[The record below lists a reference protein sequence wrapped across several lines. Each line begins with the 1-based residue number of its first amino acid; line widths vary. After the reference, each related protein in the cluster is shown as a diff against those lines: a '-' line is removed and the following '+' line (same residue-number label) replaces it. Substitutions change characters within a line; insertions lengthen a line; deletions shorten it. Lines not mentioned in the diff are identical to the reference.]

1 MHKHFIA
8 AYKPR
13 LQRDATRACPHHVCS
28 MAFAPQPECPAF
40 IANPRRKS
48 VAAPR
53 AKNKTGSHSDTI
65 PTTAKYVKYTFSII
79 RSPRMS
85 GCAPIFFFRAM
96 CPSSASSAIVA
107 TVSPTAV
114 RFAQAPRPNRHT
126 AANPTTT
133 RNSVTLFG
141 VQRILT
147 CQARHN
153 GQPRNGNLCANR
165 CPSKAH
171 LLNHLQLAL
180 PRLLP
185 PHASQIHHLSL
196 IRAFSSLFPF
206 LSLRV

>member
-1 MHKHFIA
+1 MA
-8 AYKPR
+8 AYTPR
-13 LQRDATRACPHHVCS
+13 LHRDPTSARPQHVSS

-40 IANPRRKS
+40 IASPRRKS
-48 VAAPR
+48 VTAPR
-53 AKNKTGSHSDTI
+53 AKNKIGSHSDTI
-65 PTTAKYVKYTFSII
+65 PATAKYVKYTFSII

-85 GCAPIFFFRAM
+85 SCAPNDVANFFFRAM
-96 CPSSASSAIVA
+96 CPSSASSAIAA

-153 GQPRNGNLCANR
+153 GQLCNGNLCANR
-165 CPSKAH
+165 CSSKAH

-180 PRLLP
+180 PCLLP
-185 PHASQIHHLSL
+185 PHASQIHHLSP